1 MQNPDHSVHINYDKQ
16 QPLTYVR
23 LKTNE
28 NGYTATVND
37 GLPCFGL
44 GNSKEEALAK
54 MIATARKELDLIES
68 EAKKYFEKKAKD
80 KIQNER

>member
-1 MQNPDHSVHINYDKQ
+1 MKNPDHSVHINYDKQ

-28 NGYTATVND
+28 NGYSASVHE

-44 GNSKEEALAK
+44 GTTKEEALAK
-54 MIATARKELDLIES
+54 MIACARQELDLIES
-68 EAKKYFEKKAKD
+68 EAKKYFDKKARD
-80 KIQNER
+80 KGQK